1 MAVLMDSSWVFVKLP
16 SSTEIL
22 SKMVLY
28 FFRTSDRSVSF
39 NLELDTSMLPDKS
52 IAEFSL
58 SDILGSDFDD
68 KK

>member
-39 NLELDTSMLPDKS
+39 NLEMDTSMLPDKS

-58 SDILGSDFDD
+58 SDILGFDFDD